1 MAKKTDKVE
10 AAPVVEAQGT
20 HAGIGASVEF
30 IVLKGA
36 QNTDRGVPTLVG
48 PTGWGKTRSL
58 GMLLQAAGFDPV
70 VIVNPQVDLPED
82 IGGHP
87 RVGPDGF
94 LTFTQP
100 SMIPKEL
107 VERDG
112 WALIVDELDKSR
124 EDNQSAML
132 SLFEERRIRNT
143 FLRPGVA
150 LVAAMN
156 EPKRPLRPEL
166 LSRLLLVPYPGPDT
180 RVLERIDL
188 SRNKWLWDGLYDAP
202 PAVRLPERERS
213 PRAAHRLTPW
223 IEDAEFWGAERETVR
238 TLVVQGL
245 CDTAMRD
252 VVLSRFAQH
261 RVTVEPIEWAKA
273 CTPRQFVETV
283 VDVLTGPKPEAIRDA
298 LQQIVEHVKADASG
312 EWSRAYEVVFGDPD
326 VFEAIG
332 APDKRDAAMKKVR
345 TWLKKSAK

>member
-1 MAKKTDKVE
+1 MSVDS
-10 AAPVVEAQGT
+10 
-20 HAGIGASVEF
+20 AGISASITW
-30 IVLKGA
+30 IVTKGA
-36 QNTDRGVPTLVG
+36 KHPDRGVPCLVG
-48 PTGWGKTRSL
+48 PTGWGKTRGL
-58 GMLLQAAGFDPV
+58 GMLLKEAGYDPI

-94 LTFTQP
+94 LYFTQP
-100 SMIPKEL
+100 SFIPKHL

-112 WALIVDELDKSR
+112 WALIVDEMDKAR

-132 SLFEERRIRNT
+132 SLFEERRIRHT
-143 FLRPGVA
+143 VLKPGVA
-150 LVAAMN
+150 LVGAMN

-166 LSRLLLVPYPGPDT
+166 LSRLLLLPYPGPDT
-180 RVLERIDL
+180 RVLERQDL
-188 SRNKWLWDGLYDAP
+188 ARNKWLWDGLYDAP
-202 PAVRLPERERS
+202 PATRLPERERS

-223 IEDAEFWGAERETVR
+223 LEDTEFWGAEQETVR

-261 RVTVEPIEWAKA
+261 RVTVEPVEWAKA

-283 VDVLTGPKPEAIRDA
+283 VDVLTGPTPEAMRDA
-298 LQQIVEHVKADASG
+298 LITIVERVKADKSG
-312 EWSRAYEVVFGDPD
+312 EWQRAYECVFGDPD
-326 VFEAIG
+326 IFEAIG

-345 TWLKKSAK
+345 TWLKKSGK

>member
-1 MAKKTDKVE
+1 MSN
-10 AAPVVEAQGT
+10 
-20 HAGIGASVEF
+20 AGIGASIEF
-30 IVLKGA
+30 IVTKA
-36 QNTDRGVPTLVG
+36 CRHTDRGVPTLVG

-58 GMLLQAAGFDPV
+58 GMLLRAAGYDPV

-82 IGGHP
+82 VGGHP
-87 RVGPDGF
+87 RVGKDGF

-100 SMIPKEL
+100 SMIPGEL

-112 WALIVDELDKSR
+112 WALIVDELDKAR

-132 SLFEERRIRNT
+132 SLFEERRIRHT
-143 FLRPGVA
+143 TLKPGVA

-166 LSRLLLVPYPGPDT
+166 LSRLLLLPYPGPDT
-180 RVLERIDL
+180 RVLERADL
-188 SRNKWLWDGLYDAP
+188 ARNKWIWDGLYDAP
-202 PAVRLPERERS
+202 PEIKFPERERS

-223 IEDAEFWGAERETVR
+223 LEDTEFWGPEREVVR

-245 CDTAMRD
+245 CDTSMRD

-261 RVTVEPIEWAKA
+261 RITMDANEWAKV
-273 CTPRQFVETV
+273 CTPRQFVETC
-283 VDVLTGPKPEAIRDA
+283 VDVLTPASVQDKQTAITEIVRRVEAD
-298 LQQIVEHVKADASG
+298 KSG
-312 EWSRAYEVVFGDPD
+312 EFLRAYRVVFEDPD

-332 APDKRDAAMKKVR
+332 DLSKRDKAMAKVR
-345 TWLKKSAK
+345 KWLKSDKGK